1 MTPKLFIGLVTH
13 SASRFAASQGELGLP
28 RLLARELEVTTHQIG
43 FTQVKIVSEN
53 LYDSNLLLLN
63 RAQVLDSIAAELD
76 VETRWRLYIRPEQS
90 QGILRIFMRL
100 RHVYRI
106 LRYAPPWARSDDPND
121 KGRRM
126 LTRLI
131 NIELAHISL
140 LQQGLESEAEW
151 VLILE
156 DDASVDSVQDF
167 AADLLRFIS
176 STNTGDSQAQ
186 PMYVNISRS
195 FKPSRLGITPLTTHV
210 GHWSVG
216 SEILASSQPVTNTV
230 CAILYRRD
238 FVEKVLGAFSHIP
251 LSPVLPIDWKL
262 NLAIMNLVSSG
273 AMGAGDCWIVEPAP
287 ILQSSMHGGT
297 TNKVIRS

>member
-13 SASRFAASQGELGLP
+13 SASRFVESQGDFGLS
-28 RLLARELEVTTHQIG
+28 RSLARELEVATHQVG
-43 FTQVKIVSEN
+43 YAQVKVVSEN
-53 LYDSNLLLLN
+53 LYDSNLLLVN

-76 VETRWRLYIRPEQS
+76 VETRWRLYIRPQQS

-100 RHVYRI
+100 RHVYRM
-106 LRYAPPWARSDDPND
+106 LRYAPPWARTVDPNN

-126 LTRLI
+126 LMRLI

-176 STNTGDSQAQ
+176 STNSGDSQTQ

-195 FKPSRLGITPLTTHV
+195 FKSARLGITPLTTHV
-210 GHWSVG
+210 GHWSAD

-238 FVEKVLGAFSHIP
+238 FVETVLGAFSHIP

-273 AMGAGDCWIVEPAP
+273 ELGAGDCWIVEPAP
-287 ILQSSMHGGT
+287 ILQGSMHGGT
-297 TNKVIRS
+297 TNKVVRS